1 LEGTPGA
8 REEGSEAMSDTKQLV
23 PIAEIK
29 ELASSVAASGFF
41 PAFKNPQ
48 QALVLMMMAQV
59 EGCHPMQA
67 VQRYDVIQGK
77 PAKKADAML
86 ADFQQRG
93 GTIAWTEYTDDAVE
107 AEFMAK
113 GMAKPCKVRWT
124 YKQATDAGLTGK
136 PTWKQFKRQMLK
148 ARVISEGI
156 RISDPGVVAGLYT
169 PEEVGDF
176 DTKPQRTQ
184 TAREQPA
191 DESPKSIEAEVV
203 PTSEPKA
210 SASAIKALCAA
221 MNDLGIRDR
230 EDVLSWCAERIGH
243 PIGSRKDL
251 TVSECSTCIEAA
263 KKPNT
268 EDRQPG
274 EEG

>member
-1 LEGTPGA
+1 
-8 REEGSEAMSDTKQLV
+8 MSDTRALV

-29 ELASSVAASGFF
+29 ELANSVAASGFF

-93 GTIAWTEYTDDAVE
+93 GTVTWTEYTDEAVE

-113 GMAKPCKVRWT
+113 GMAKPCRVRWT
-124 YKQATDAGLTGK
+124 YQQAIDAGLTGK

-148 ARVISEGI
+148 ARVISEGV

-169 PEEVGDF
+169 PEEVQDF
-176 DTKPQRTQ
+176 DAGPARRTAAAFDP
-184 TAREQPA
+184 TAQPPPI
-191 DESPKSIEAEVV
+191 DAEVV
-203 PTSEPKA
+203 PPPSEPPAPKA
-210 SASAIKALCAA
+210 SPAPDDKIKAAKVRALVVAIKAGGIPEAERKHWMGMQLGRTIESSK
-221 MNDLGIRDR
+221 DLAIA
-230 EDVLSWCAERIGH
+230 ELDVLMAKAAE
-243 PIGSRKDL
+243 L
-251 TVSECSTCIEAA
+251 
-263 KKPNT
+263 KP
-268 EDRQPG
+268 RQPG
-274 EEG
+274 EDG

>member
-1 LEGTPGA
+1 M
-8 REEGSEAMSDTKQLV
+8 SEPKALV
-23 PIAEIK
+23 PIAELK
-29 ELASSVAASGFF
+29 ELAQSVAKSNFF
-41 PAFKNPQ
+41 PAFKNAE

-93 GTIAWTEYTDDAVE
+93 GTIAWTEYTDEAVE
-107 AEFMAK
+107 AEFTSK
-113 GMAKPCKVRWT
+113 GMTKPCKVRWT
-124 YKQATDAGLTGK
+124 YKQAEAAGLTGK

-176 DTKPQRTQ
+176 EARPVSVNATAELKAEPTPPPRVTIDT
-184 TAREQPA
+184 TAIPVEP
-191 DESPKSIEAEVV
+191 PG
-203 PTSEPKA
+203 PKA
-210 SASAIKALCAA
+210 SPDAIKALCIA
-221 MNDLGIRDR
+221 MTEAGIRDR
-230 EDVLSWCAERIGH
+230 EDVLAWCAERIGH
-243 PIGSRKDL
+243 PIASRKDL
-251 TVSECSTCIEAA
+251 TVSECAKCIDATRA
-263 KKPNT
+263 PLPG
-268 EDRQPG
+268 QPQAG
-274 EEG
+274 ASDSELT